1 MFAPS
6 RMCGET
12 NHLLSAAAA
21 TDSDQSSRE
30 LSSRTRPELGGTR
43 TPGPGPLPM
52 SCCWFCHPG
61 LSSLRSGTHLFDLN
75 SNASRWCSICVAC
88 DSRSTI
94 YTLLSVGG
102 TTSKHIVALI
112 RSGLHTHFDVYHPR
126 HECTPTLQRPS
137 KGRNEHSCRSAGLR
151 PHQHG
156 QISY

>member
-1 MFAPS
+1 
-6 RMCGET
+6 
-12 NHLLSAAAA
+12 
-21 TDSDQSSRE
+21 
-30 LSSRTRPELGGTR
+30 
-43 TPGPGPLPM
+43 M

-75 SNASRWCSICVAC
+75 SNASQWCSICVAC
-88 DSRSTI
+88 DSLQSTI
-94 YTLLSVGG
+94 HTLLSVGG

-126 HECTPTLQRPS
+126 HECTPALQRPS

-156 QISY
+156 QISYQRVLFKSWAEVDYVNARWHEDGPIYSPFARPTPSQGHLCSGVGQP